1 MVCVNSYFNNIEL
14 FYYFRSLGV
23 TFYEMS
29 TLEHP
34 FWKDNEPFNLR
45 KIGNNISDQPF
56 IDLPEVFSRKF
67 NDLIKQ

>member
-1 MVCVNSYFNNIEL
+1 M
-14 FYYFRSLGV
+14 